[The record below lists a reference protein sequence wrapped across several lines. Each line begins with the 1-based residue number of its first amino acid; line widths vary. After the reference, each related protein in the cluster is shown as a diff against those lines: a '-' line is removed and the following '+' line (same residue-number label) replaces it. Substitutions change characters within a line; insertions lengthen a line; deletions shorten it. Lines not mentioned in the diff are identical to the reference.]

1 MPELRLPFF
10 AHGGDYNPD
19 QWRHIPGTLEEDVRL
34 MKLAH
39 CNLMSVGIFSWAA
52 LEPREGEYDF
62 DWLERVL
69 DTLYAN
75 GIHVFLAT
83 PSGARPAWMSQKY
96 PEVLRVSD
104 QGIRNLHGERHNHC
118 FTSPVYRAFV
128 HKINAALAERFGKHP
143 AVVGWHVSNEY
154 SGECHCELCQ
164 EAFRRWLMKKYGTL
178 NALNQAYWTGFWAKT
193 YTDWSQLHSPSARG
207 EGSIHG
213 LYLDWMRFVTD
224 QTIDFMRHEV
234 EAVRAFS
241 DLPVTT
247 NLMGSF
253 YGLDSFRF
261 ARVLDFASYDSYP
274 SWGETSDYSIALGA
288 GFQYDITRSILNK
301 PWILM
306 ESTPS
311 MVNWKE
317 ICQPKRPGM
326 HLASSLL
333 TVAHGS
339 DSVMYFQWR
348 KSRGAAEKF
357 HGAVV
362 GHERSEHTRVFRDV
376 TEVGECLERILP
388 VLHAHTEARAALM
401 FDWNNRWAIANAN
414 GPRKDKQH
422 DEIVQ
427 EHYAALAGAHVNIDI
442 VDEEKPLQ
450 GYSLVSA
457 PMLYMVKP
465 GLAERL
471 RAFVEKGGT
480 LVLTYFSGYVD
491 ENDLCFLD
499 GMPGPLRPL
508 AGVWAEEIDALYPG
522 QSNKI
527 VMRPGNAL
535 GLEGEFACGFLCELA
550 HAEGAQALADYGE
563 DFYAGMPAVTENRL
577 GKGRV
582 IYLAARA
589 EQKFLDLLYER
600 LLRDAGVAPIV
611 DAPAGVIVK
620 EREKDGKKY
629 TFLLNFAGQDVR
641 MAVPEGL
648 DLVSGARVR
657 GETALKNRQVMIVE
671 R

>member
-376 TEVGECLERILP
+376 TEVGECLECILP
-388 VLHAHTEARAALM
+388 VLHARTEARAALM

-535 GLEGEFACGFLCELA
+535 DLEGEFACGFLCELA

>member
-388 VLHAHTEARAALM
+388 VLHARTEARAALM

-508 AGVWAEEIDALYPG
+508 AGMWAEEIDALYPG

>member
-301 PWILM
+301 PWILNG
-306 ESTPS
+306 EVRFLDERVP
-311 MVNWKE
+311 
-317 ICQPKRPGM
+317 R
-326 HLASSLL
+326 
-333 TVAHGS
+333 
-339 DSVMYFQWR
+339 QWHSC
-348 KSRGAAEKF
+348 SRI
-357 HGAVV
+357 
-362 GHERSEHTRVFRDV
+362 R
-376 TEVGECLERILP
+376 
-388 VLHAHTEARAALM
+388 
-401 FDWNNRWAIANAN
+401 
-414 GPRKDKQH
+414 
-422 DEIVQ
+422 
-427 EHYAALAGAHVNIDI
+427 
-442 VDEEKPLQ
+442 VDEPEP
-450 GYSLVSA
+450 GSS
-457 PMLYMVKP
+457 VK
-465 GLAERL
+465 G
-471 RAFVEKGGT
+471 
-480 LVLTYFSGYVD
+480 SGYCNLGRRVAQPR
-491 ENDLCFLD
+491 FTSPRSRRV
-499 GMPGPLRPL
+499 MPQS
-508 AGVWAEEIDALYPG
+508 AG
-522 QSNKI
+522 S
-527 VMRPGNAL
+527 
-535 GLEGEFACGFLCELA
+535 
-550 HAEGAQALADYGE
+550 
-563 DFYAGMPAVTENRL
+563 
-577 GKGRV
+577 
-582 IYLAARA
+582 
-589 EQKFLDLLYER
+589 
-600 LLRDAGVAPIV
+600 
-611 DAPAGVIVK
+611 
-620 EREKDGKKY
+620 
-629 TFLLNFAGQDVR
+629 
-641 MAVPEGL
+641 
-648 DLVSGARVR
+648 
-657 GETALKNRQVMIVE
+657 
-671 R
+671 

>member
-69 DTLYAN
+69 DALYAN

-388 VLHAHTEARAALM
+388 VLHARTEARAALM

>member
-154 SGECHCELCQ
+154 SGECHCELCK

-388 VLHAHTEARAALM
+388 VLHARTEARAALM

-600 LLRDAGVAPIV
+600 LLRDAGVAPMV

>member
-241 DLPVTT
+241 DLPVAT

-388 VLHAHTEARAALM
+388 VLHARTEARAALM

>member
-10 AHGGDYNPD
+10 AHGGDYDPD

-388 VLHAHTEARAALM
+388 VLHARTEARAALM

>member
-388 VLHAHTEARAALM
+388 VLHARTEARAALM

-535 GLEGEFACGFLCELA
+535 GLEGEFVCGFLCELA

>member
-388 VLHAHTEARAALM
+388 VLHARTEARAALM

-550 HAEGAQALADYGE
+550 HEEGAQALADYGE

>member
-62 DWLERVL
+62 DWLECVL

-388 VLHAHTEARAALM
+388 VLHARTEARAALM

-648 DLVSGARVR
+648 DLVAGARVR

>member
-388 VLHAHTEARAALM
+388 VLHARTEARAALM

-611 DAPAGVIVK
+611 DAPAGVIAK

>member
-388 VLHAHTEARAALM
+388 VLHARTEARAALM

-611 DAPAGVIVK
+611 DAPAGVVVK

-657 GETALKNRQVMIVE
+657 GETALANRQVMIVE

>member
-388 VLHAHTEARAALM
+388 VLHARTEARAALM

-563 DFYAGMPAVTENRL
+563 DFYAGMPAVTESRL

>member
-388 VLHAHTEARAALM
+388 VLHARTEARAALM

-611 DAPAGVIVK
+611 DAPAGVVVK

>member
-442 VDEEKPLQ
+442 VDEEKPFQ

-535 GLEGEFACGFLCELA
+535 DLEGEFACGFLCELA

-611 DAPAGVIVK
+611 DAPAGVVVK

-657 GETALKNRQVMIVE
+657 GEMALKNRQVMIVE

>member
-213 LYLDWMRFVTD
+213 LYLDWMRFVTG

-388 VLHAHTEARAALM
+388 VLHARTEARAALM

>member
-388 VLHAHTEARAALM
+388 VLHARTEARAALM

-648 DLVSGARVR
+648 DLVSGARVC

>member
-253 YGLDSFRF
+253 FGLDSFRF

-274 SWGETSDYSIALGA
+274 SWGETSDYSVALGA

-611 DAPAGVIVK
+611 DAPAGVVVK

-657 GETALKNRQVMIVE
+657 GEMALKNRQVMIVE

>member
-388 VLHAHTEARAALM
+388 VLHARTEARAALM

-657 GETALKNRQVMIVE
+657 GETALRNRQVMIVE

>member
-388 VLHAHTEARAALM
+388 VLHARTEARAALM

-611 DAPAGVIVK
+611 DAPAGVIAK

-648 DLVSGARVR
+648 DLVSGARVC

>member
-388 VLHAHTEARAALM
+388 VLHARTEARAALM

-611 DAPAGVIVK
+611 DAPAGVI
-620 EREKDGKKY
+620 
-629 TFLLNFAGQDVR
+629 LSL
-641 MAVPEGL
+641 
-648 DLVSGARVR
+648 
-657 GETALKNRQVMIVE
+657 IHI
-671 R
+671 

>member
-388 VLHAHTEARAALM
+388 VLHARTEARAALM

-600 LLRDAGVAPIV
+600 LLRDAGVAPIA
-611 DAPAGVIVK
+611 DAPAGVVVK

-641 MAVPEGL
+641 IAVPEGL

>member
-234 EAVRAFS
+234 GAVRAFS

-388 VLHAHTEARAALM
+388 VLHARTEARAALM

>member
-388 VLHAHTEARAALM
+388 VLHARTEARAALM
-401 FDWNNRWAIANAN
+401 FDWNKRWAIANAN

-648 DLVSGARVR
+648 DLVSGARVC

>member
-1 MPELRLPFF
+1 
-10 AHGGDYNPD
+10 
-19 QWRHIPGTLEEDVRL
+19 

-317 ICQPKRPGM
+317 ICQPKRP
-326 HLASSLL
+326 ACIWPPRCSR
-333 TVAHGS
+333 
-339 DSVMYFQWR
+339 WR
-348 KSRGAAEKF
+348 M
-357 HGAVV
+357 V
-362 GHERSEHTRVFRDV
+362 
-376 TEVGECLERILP
+376 RI
-388 VLHAHTEARAALM
+388 V
-401 FDWNNRWAIANAN
+401 
-414 GPRKDKQH
+414 
-422 DEIVQ
+422 
-427 EHYAALAGAHVNIDI
+427 
-442 VDEEKPLQ
+442 
-450 GYSLVSA
+450 
-457 PMLYMVKP
+457 
-465 GLAERL
+465 
-471 RAFVEKGGT
+471 
-480 LVLTYFSGYVD
+480 
-491 ENDLCFLD
+491 
-499 GMPGPLRPL
+499 
-508 AGVWAEEIDALYPG
+508 
-522 QSNKI
+522 
-527 VMRPGNAL
+527 
-535 GLEGEFACGFLCELA
+535 
-550 HAEGAQALADYGE
+550 
-563 DFYAGMPAVTENRL
+563 
-577 GKGRV
+577 
-582 IYLAARA
+582 
-589 EQKFLDLLYER
+589 
-600 LLRDAGVAPIV
+600 
-611 DAPAGVIVK
+611 
-620 EREKDGKKY
+620 
-629 TFLLNFAGQDVR
+629 
-641 MAVPEGL
+641 
-648 DLVSGARVR
+648 
-657 GETALKNRQVMIVE
+657 
-671 R
+671 

>member
-213 LYLDWMRFVTD
+213 LYLDRMRIVTD

-388 VLHAHTEARAALM
+388 VLHARTEARAALM

-582 IYLAARA
+582 IHLAARA

-657 GETALKNRQVMIVE
+657 GETSLKNRQVMIVE

>member
-388 VLHAHTEARAALM
+388 VLHARTEARAALM

-648 DLVSGARVR
+648 DLVAGARVR

>member
-388 VLHAHTEARAALM
+388 VLHARTEARAALM

-535 GLEGEFACGFLCELA
+535 DLEGEFACGFLCELA

>member
-362 GHERSEHTRVFRDV
+362 GHVRSDHPRVFRDV

-388 VLHAHTEARAALM
+388 VLHARTEARAALM

-648 DLVSGARVR
+648 DLVSGARVC

>member
-388 VLHAHTEARAALM
+388 VLHARTEARAALM

-589 EQKFLDLLYER
+589 EQKFLDLLYAR

-641 MAVPEGL
+641 MTVPEGL

>member
-1 MPELRLPFF
+1 MLP
-10 AHGGDYNPD
+10 
-19 QWRHIPGTLEEDVRL
+19 
-34 MKLAH
+34 
-39 CNLMSVGIFSWAA
+39 S
-52 LEPREGEYDF
+52 PRAD
-62 DWLERVL
+62 
-69 DTLYAN
+69 
-75 GIHVFLAT
+75 
-83 PSGARPAWMSQKY
+83 
-96 PEVLRVSD
+96 
-104 QGIRNLHGERHNHC
+104 
-118 FTSPVYRAFV
+118 
-128 HKINAALAERFGKHP
+128 
-143 AVVGWHVSNEY
+143 
-154 SGECHCELCQ
+154 GECN
-164 EAFRRWLMKKYGTL
+164 WLQSVYVL
-178 NALNQAYWTGFWAKT
+178 AQNPVQYAWL
-193 YTDWSQLHSPSARG
+193 S
-207 EGSIHG
+207 
-213 LYLDWMRFVTD
+213 
-224 QTIDFMRHEV
+224 
-234 EAVRAFS
+234 AFS

-388 VLHAHTEARAALM
+388 VLHARTEARAALM

-535 GLEGEFACGFLCELA
+535 DLEGEFACGFLCELA

-589 EQKFLDLLYER
+589 EQKFLDLLYAR

-611 DAPAGVIVK
+611 DAPAGVVVK

-648 DLVSGARVR
+648 DLVSGARVC

>member
-388 VLHAHTEARAALM
+388 VLHARTEARAALM

-589 EQKFLDLLYER
+589 EQKFLDLLYAR
-600 LLRDAGVAPIV
+600 LLCDAGVAPIV
-611 DAPAGVIVK
+611 DAPAGVVVK

-629 TFLLNFAGQDVR
+629 TFLLNFAGQEVR
-641 MAVPEGL
+641 MDVPEGL
-648 DLVSGARVR
+648 DLVSGVRVR
-657 GETALKNRQVMIVE
+657 GETMLKNRQVMIVE

>member
-388 VLHAHTEARAALM
+388 VLHARTEARAALM

-641 MAVPEGL
+641 IAVPEGL

>member
-247 NLMGSF
+247 NLMGAF

-261 ARVLDFASYDSYP
+261 AQVLDFASYDSYP

-362 GHERSEHTRVFRDV
+362 GHERSEYTRVFRDV

-388 VLHAHTEARAALM
+388 VLHARTEARAALM

-535 GLEGEFACGFLCELA
+535 DLEGEFACGFLCELA

-648 DLVSGARVR
+648 DLVSGARVC

>member
-362 GHERSEHTRVFRDV
+362 GHERSEYTRVFRDV

-388 VLHAHTEARAALM
+388 VLHARTEARAALM